1 MGNLTMETGENCS
14 KWAPGAHQ
22 YKVETGENCIIGP
35 LVHTNKVILKWKL
48 VKITV
53 IGPLVHTNK
62 VILKWKLMKITVI
75 GPLVHT
81 NRVILPSEG
90 CYKRLISQESHLLV
104 NRQAYMSY
112 SVAHYTRTYSSQY
125 QAYSICSW

>member
-22 YKVETGENCIIGP
+22 YKVETGENCI
-35 LVHTNKVILKWKL
+35 
-48 VKITV
+48 

-104 NRQAYMSY
+104 NRQVYMSY

-125 QAYSICSW
+125 QAYSTCSW